1 MTVEVRHSRFL
12 DGNQLTRCY
21 ETYLQYVD
29 ASEEGHVRGFYRGIP
44 RIRLPEDVVRDDV
57 VKFTID
63 SRQDAWVIDCSGKLS
78 PTEWSHL
85 AEGTCLPKDIMFD
98 GMSRMLLL

>member
-63 SRQDAWVIDCSGKLS
+63 SRQDAWVHRLQWQAFAYRMES
-78 PTEWSHL
+78 PRRRYVS
-85 AEGTCLPKDIMFD
+85 
-98 GMSRMLLL
+98 S